1 MENKKIYIS
10 NKDLEADEKKQ
21 NEIISSNYSF
31 IYSKLAELENELKNT
46 SEKDVKKVGYLKAQ
60 ISLLNKKK
68 KIFENRYFNY

>member
-1 MENKKIYIS
+1 MENKKTYIS

-31 IYSKLAELENELKNT
+31 IYSKLAELENDLKNT

>member
-1 MENKKIYIS
+1 MENKKNYIS

-46 SEKDVKKVGYLKAQ
+46 SEKDVKKVGYLKAK